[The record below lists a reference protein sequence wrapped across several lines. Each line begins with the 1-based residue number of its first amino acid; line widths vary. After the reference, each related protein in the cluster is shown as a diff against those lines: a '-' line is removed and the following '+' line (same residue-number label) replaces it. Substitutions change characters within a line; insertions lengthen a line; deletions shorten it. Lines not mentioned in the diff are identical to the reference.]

1 VPLDVLSGGKEF
13 ALSVLKDDGYRL
25 QGFSP
30 SIDDI
35 FENLEGRVGAICDS
49 SQVDDIKTAPMD
61 FRFPTTNQAKH
72 CYTRYNEYHK

>member
-35 FENLEGRVGAICDS
+35 FENLEGRVSFLRLILYF
-49 SQVDDIKTAPMD
+49 VN
-61 FRFPTTNQAKH
+61 FFL
-72 CYTRYNEYHK
+72 NECI